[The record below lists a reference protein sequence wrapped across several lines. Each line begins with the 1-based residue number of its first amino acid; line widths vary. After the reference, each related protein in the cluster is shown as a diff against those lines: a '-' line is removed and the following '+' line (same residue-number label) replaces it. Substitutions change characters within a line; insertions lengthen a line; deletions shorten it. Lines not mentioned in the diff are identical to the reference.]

1 MTNAELD
8 QEKDRQ
14 DSEAWKEQNVPVPA
28 ETQSVIDH
36 IWKAER
42 YLALSTNHLLEVTEK
57 LDSPDQQKV
66 LEIMN
71 QIENLEVDVRELRKK
86 IGGDS
91 E

>member
-14 DSEAWKEQNVPVPA
+14 DSEAWKEQNVPIPA
-28 ETQSVIDH
+28 VTQSVIDRM
-36 IWKAER
+36 WKAER
-42 YLALSTNHLLEVTEK
+42 YLALSTNHLLEVAEK
-57 LDSPDQQKV
+57 LDSPDHQKV
-66 LEIMN
+66 LGIMN
-71 QIENLEVDVRELRKK
+71 QIEDLEIDVRELRKK